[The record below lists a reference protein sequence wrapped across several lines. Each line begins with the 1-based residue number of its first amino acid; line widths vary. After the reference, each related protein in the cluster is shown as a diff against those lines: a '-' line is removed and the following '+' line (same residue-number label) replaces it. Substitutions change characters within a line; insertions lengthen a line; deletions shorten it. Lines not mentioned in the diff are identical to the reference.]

1 MSKDSAPIP
10 LAQQRLLSKSIE
22 QTKQLKD
29 LTQENKELKLRV
41 KELERLF
48 VNAKEKLNTTVS
60 KAEKLNAEL
69 GEIKGKHEKLE
80 VSCDYYKTMNG
91 NIVKFLGFMSEP
103 AVDRVAISLR
113 YLELDDSYVP
123 IIVKIL
129 QQCPH
134 AHTLDLTGNS
144 LTDKGAKVLSEHLQ
158 TLECRVVNVELSWNN
173 IGDEGAWELMLAMK
187 KRDEMIANNIA
198 KVSQLHAPQ
207 KLAKVNLNYNNLPA
221 HTALIEKTLRH
232 FKSGLKGTVAEMNIT
247 KKLLM
252 RAVAKTV
259 GQAFK
264 VVNEAFTEIPE
275 VKSIIGLLDRILIVE
290 HKLTPEK
297 FEELKSKE
305 LAKYIYELK
314 HPPPPKETQ
323 KQQSEPPSPAQ
334 TQADKSQPDN
344 PDAVTTDKA
353 PPAQTDKPQ
362 PGKPDKAQPAKTNK
376 PKTSK
381 VHSRHALST
390 PDLASSLT
398 KELNIPFLLSKRPA
412 FPLSFIEKTITA
424 GLEVNAVDKNLDE
437 TLLMYAARTDNI
449 KLAQL
454 VVEKRAILDL
464 SNVRISIESGRKC
477 VYYRLQA
484 RQFRRCR
491 LSSIQRE

>member
-1 MSKDSAPIP
+1 MTKDSAPIP
-10 LAQQRLLSKSIE
+10 LAQQRLLSKSSE
-22 QTKQLKD
+22 QTKQLKE
-29 LTQENKELKLRV
+29 LTQENKELRLRV
-41 KELERLF
+41 KDLERLF
-48 VNAKEKLNTTVS
+48 VNAKEKLSSSLS
-60 KAEKLNAEL
+60 KVEKLSAEL
-69 GEIKGKHEKLE
+69 AEIKAKHEKLE

-91 NIVKFLGFMSEP
+91 NIVKFLGFMSQP
-103 AVDRVAISLR
+103 AVKRESISLR

-123 IIVKIL
+123 IIVQIL

-134 AHTLDLTGNS
+134 AHTLDLTGNH
-144 LTDKGAKVLSEHLQ
+144 LTDGGVKVLSEHLQ
-158 TLECRVVNVELSWNN
+158 TLECRVVNVELSWND
-173 IGDEGAWELMLAMK
+173 IGDQGAWELMLAMK

-198 KVSQLHAPQ
+198 KVSQLHGPQ
-207 KLAKVNLNYNNLPA
+207 KLAKVNLSYNTLPV

-232 FKSGLKGTVAEMNIT
+232 FKNGLKGTLAEMNIT
-247 KKLLM
+247 KKLLI

-275 VKSIIGLLDRILIVE
+275 VKNIIALLDRIQIVE

-297 FEELKSKE
+297 FEELKVKE

-314 HPPPPKETQ
+314 HPPPPKETA
-323 KQQSEPPSPAQ
+323 KQPDQSESPPPAQ
-334 TQADKSQPDN
+334 AQADKPDN
-344 PDAVTTDKA
+344 PDAVQTDKPPTA
-353 PPAQTDKPQ
+353 QTVQPAQTDKPQ
-362 PGKPDKAQPAKTNK
+362 PGNKAQPGKANK
-376 PKTSK
+376 PKSSK

-464 SNVRISIESGRKC
+464 SNVRISTESGRKC
-477 VYYRLQA
+477 LYYRLQT
-484 RQFRRCR
+484 RQ
-491 LSSIQRE
+491 L

>member
-1 MSKDSAPIP
+1 M
-10 LAQQRLLSKSIE
+10 
-22 QTKQLKD
+22 
-29 LTQENKELKLRV
+29 
-41 KELERLF
+41 
-48 VNAKEKLNTTVS
+48 NAKEKLSSTLAKV
-60 KAEKLNAEL
+60 EKLNAEL
-69 GEIKGKHEKLE
+69 GEIKAKHEKLE

-91 NIVKFLGFMSEP
+91 NIVKFLGFMSIP
-103 AVDRVAISLR
+103 AVERELISLR
-113 YLELDDSYVP
+113 YLELDDSYVR
-123 IIVKIL
+123 IIVQIL

-134 AHTLDLTGNS
+134 AHTLDLTGNH
-144 LTDKGAKVLSEHLQ
+144 LTDEGVRVLCKHLQ
-158 TLECRVVNVELSWNN
+158 TLECRVVNVELSWND

-187 KRDEMIANNIA
+187 KRDEIIANNIA

-207 KLAKVNLNYNNLPA
+207 KLAQVNLSYNRLPA

-232 FKSGLKGTVAEMNIT
+232 FKSGMKGTVAEMNIT
-247 KKLLM
+247 KKSLM

-275 VKSIIGLLDRILIVE
+275 VKGIIGLLDRILIVE
-290 HKLTPEK
+290 HKLPPEK
-297 FEELKSKE
+297 LEELKSKD

-314 HPPPPKETQ
+314 HPPPPKETK
-323 KQQSEPPSPAQ
+323 KQSDELESPPPAQ
-334 TQADKSQPDN
+334 T
-344 PDAVTTDKA
+344 
-353 PPAQTDKPQ
+353 QTDKPQ
-362 PGKPDKAQPAKTNK
+362 PDNPDPVQIDKAQPVQTDKPQPDKPDKAQPGKKIK
-376 PKTSK
+376 PKSSK

-464 SNVRISIESGRKC
+464 SNVRVNLESGRKC
-477 VYYRLQA
+477 VYYRMQT
-484 RQFRRCR
+484 RKFRRCR
-491 LSSIQRE
+491 LSPIKRK